1 MSRNWI
7 KKTYSNFG
15 KKLGHPIF
23 NYKVD
28 RDTK

>member
-1 MSRNWI
+1 MPRNWI

-23 NYKVD
+23 NYKVN
-28 RDTK
+28 RDAK